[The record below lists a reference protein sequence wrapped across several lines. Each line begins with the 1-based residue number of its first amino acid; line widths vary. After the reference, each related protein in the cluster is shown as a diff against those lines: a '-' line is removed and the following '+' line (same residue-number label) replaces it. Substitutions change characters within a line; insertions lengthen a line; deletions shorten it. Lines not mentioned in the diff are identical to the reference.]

1 MTRLS
6 SHPGLRANDGLQHEI
21 EIYLR
26 HCGWFYDRRNNHW
39 ENDGKPAERVV
50 EIVYLA
56 QAVLAVCLADPAAA
70 RACRSSLLQADASYY
85 RIFDPQRKYSI
96 YLWAATT
103 QKSVDAFLCS
113 QDDVTREEA
122 IDLRFHLTTLLVA
135 EALGRRVNA
144 RNCNDVAALVNRT
157 FTSEE
162 MRATL
167 AKLRESMASY
177 RIQTGLATDRVAKS
191 SEFVDM
197 MLIDHLSRPD
207 LRLVVGGRRL
217 KGRPS
222 SLSGAP

>member
-56 QAVLAVCLADPAAA
+56 QAVLAVCLADPASA

-85 RIFDPQRKYSI
+85 RVFNPQ
-96 YLWAATT
+96 
-103 QKSVDAFLCS
+103 
-113 QDDVTREEA
+113 
-122 IDLRFHLTTLLVA
+122 
-135 EALGRRVNA
+135 
-144 RNCNDVAALVNRT
+144 RT

-162 MRATL
+162 MRTTL
-167 AKLRESMASY
+167 ANLRESMATTF
-177 RIQTGLATDRVAKS
+177 R
-191 SEFVDM
+191 
-197 MLIDHLSRPD
+197 
-207 LRLVVGGRRL
+207 GRTC
-217 KGRPS
+217 GW
-222 SLSGAP
+222 